1 MISFLKKSI
10 EHDKRCLPGVVMAVL
25 FLSLPN
31 LVAVFW
37 PRVEKYHVE
46 GFWLGVGILLAPC
59 VFFVSARTALRLWVP
74 LAAFIPALV
83 AYHLV
88 AGAPMREWALLV
100 LSETNWSELERFW
113 APALLGVLAAPL
125 AVWFL
130 WSFTGRY
137 IPEGHRLGWLAR
149 IVILLCL
156 VAVPL
161 GQVVFGDKALDAQV
175 AMKRLGTT
183 FPANLPFSAWRAWKI
198 RADFAGRPA
207 LQDQIQVTSEP
218 VAAREIYVLVL
229 GESARF
235 DSLQIH
241 GYSRETTP
249 LLAKMTGLLSFRDVI
264 APAPI
269 TTMSIPLLVTP
280 ASPENLQQTAT
291 LPSAVTVFRR
301 AGFHTA
307 WYSTQRKHGMYDT
320 ASSIFARDAHEA
332 RFLSGSFAPGRERYP
347 SEHDGAL
354 LQPLRD
360 LLAGGH
366 ERLFIVLHT
375 MGSHQNYAD
384 RYPPEFNYFP
394 AQRLDIASRPFVR
407 ALTEDQRQ
415 NLTNAY
421 DNSIRY
427 TDWFLTQ
434 VIDVLAKAN
443 AVSYMIYISD
453 HGQNRGDAE
462 TLPFAHGNVTPD
474 VMHVPMLVWL
484 SPAYRKLR
492 HQRAAMLESHVSMP
506 FTGSAMFHTV
516 VDAAALQCAAL
527 DPRLS
532 AADARFQ
539 PGPRLLRD
547 LRGEILD
554 YDKLPVFAKSRS
566 PSAAAAMGGGG
577 TAPKSAAS
585 GAAAVTTSQR

>member
-1 MISFLKKSI
+1 MIAFLKKSI

-31 LVAVFW
+31 LVVVFW

-74 LAAFIPALV
+74 LAAFIPALI
-83 AYHLV
+83 AYQLV
-88 AGAPMREWALLV
+88 AGAPMREWALVV

-113 APALLGVLAAPL
+113 VPAVLAVLAAPL

-130 WSFTGRY
+130 WWFTGRY

-149 IVILLCL
+149 SVILLCL
-156 VAVPL
+156 VVIPL
-161 GQVVFGDKALDAQV
+161 GQVVFGDKALDTQV

-207 LQDQIQVTSEP
+207 LQEQIHARSEP
-218 VAAREIYVLVL
+218 IGTREVYVLVL

-241 GYSRETTP
+241 GYPRETTP
-249 LLAKMTGLLSFRDVI
+249 LLAKMTGVLSFRDVI

-280 ASPENLQQTAT
+280 ASPENLQQTAS
-291 LPSAVTVFRR
+291 LPSVVTIFRR

-307 WYSTQRKHGMYDT
+307 WYSTQRQHGMYDT
-320 ASSIFARDAHEA
+320 ASSIFARDADES
-332 RFLSGSFAPGRERYP
+332 RFLSGTFAPGRERLP

-384 RYPPEFNYFP
+384 RYPPEFNHFP

-434 VIDVLAKAN
+434 VIDVLAKAD

-484 SPAYRKLR
+484 SPAYRALR
-492 HQRAAMLESHVSMP
+492 RERVASLESHVSTP
-506 FTGSAMFHTV
+506 FTGSALFHTV

-527 DPRLS
+527 EPRLG
-532 AADARFQ
+532 AANAQFH

-547 LRGEILD
+547 MRGDILD
-554 YDKLPVFAKSRS
+554 YDKLPMIAKSSNPPATAGTS
-566 PSAAAAMGGGG
+566 PS
-577 TAPKSAAS
+577 TT
-585 GAAAVTTSQR
+585 VTTSQR